1 MNKLYLNISNEDKYL
16 INDIYRNKRGLNFR
30 IYYCKIK
37 QNIKKN
43 IKHIINKK

>member
-16 INDIYRNKRGLNFR
+16 INDIYRNKRDLNLR

-37 QNIKKN
+37 RIIKKN
-43 IKHIINKK
+43 IKPIINKK